1 MAAAPGTE
9 PLRIRTGEPRTLRAV
24 PLLESVKGAVRRRLV
39 ARAGGIDLT
48 QVHRVPDRL
57 SWPLDRQQADPH
69 PRVGEL
75 RATDP
80 VSKLVTFLGM
90 DVWLVTGDA
99 EARTVLGDRTSY
111 STDVRPY
118 YGKSGAD
125 GGDIGGLGFTDPP
138 EHTRLRKLLT
148 PEFTMRR
155 LARLKPA
162 IDAIIAQQLDETER
176 AAAENDGVVDLVKTF
191 AFPIPFLVIC
201 ELLGLRDEDRETFRK
216 LGSAR
221 FDVSFGG
228 GAIMGAVG
236 ESREF
241 LFSECGRQRT
251 DPGPGLIGQIIRE
264 HGDEINDFD
273 LGGLADGAFTGGL
286 ETSASMLAL
295 GTVVLLGRPE
305 LYAGMASDPTAVTP
319 TVEELLRH
327 LSVVQVAFP
336 RFAKQDLVVGGHKI
350 RKGSCVMV
358 HLPAA
363 DRDPRT
369 YPVGDGLDPSRAT
382 ASHLA
387 FGYGFHRCVGAELAR
402 MELRAAYPALARRFP
417 DLTLD
422 VPPDQLAYHAKSIVY
437 GVESVPVRLHP

>member
-1 MAAAPGTE
+1 
-9 PLRIRTGEPRTLRAV
+9 V
-24 PLLESVKGAVRRRLV
+24 PLLEAVKGAVRRRLV
-39 ARAGGIDLT
+39 ARAGGIDLS

-57 SWPLDRQQADPH
+57 TWPLDRQQTQPH
-69 PRVGEL
+69 PRVGEQ
-75 RATDP
+75 RSKDP

-99 EARTVLGDRTSY
+99 EAREVLGDRTSY

-118 YGKSGAD
+118 YGRSGAEN
-125 GGDIGGLGFTDPP
+125 GDIGGLGFTDPP

-162 IDAIIAQQLDETER
+162 IDAIIEQQLDETER
-176 AAAENDGVVDLVKTF
+176 VAAENDGVVDLVRTF

-236 ESREF
+236 ASRDF
-241 LFSECGRQRT
+241 LFRECERQRT
-251 DPGPGLIGQIIRE
+251 DPGPGLIGQIICE
-264 HGDEINDFD
+264 HGDQIDDFD

-295 GTVVLLGRPE
+295 GTVVLLGRPD
-305 LYAGMASDPTAVTP
+305 LYAAMAYDPASVTP

-336 RFAKQDLVVGGHKI
+336 RFAKEEVVVGGHKI
-350 RKGSCVMV
+350 RRGSCVMV

-363 DRDPRT
+363 NRDPRT
-369 YPVGDGLDPSRAT
+369 YPAGDALDPSRAT
-382 ASHLA
+382 SSHLA
-387 FGYGFHRCVGAELAR
+387 FGHGFHRCVGAELAR

-417 DLTLD
+417 GLALD
-422 VPPDQLAYHAKSIVY
+422 VPADELAYHAKSIVY
-437 GVESVPVRLHP
+437 GVESVPVRLR